1 LSLSP
6 SPLRSLWGG
15 HWFKLIC
22 GASYQHLPAIE
33 HLTRVYAL
41 AGADCIDLAAD
52 PAVIAVARQ
61 TLDTLSEWGDRL
73 GIVVDRPWLM
83 VSVND
88 GEDPHFR
95 KAVFDPQ
102 QCPSDCPRPCVN
114 SCPTQ
119 AIVFEAIG
127 LEENPDLLKTEVFKT
142 GVFKT
147 GVQSDRCYGCGR
159 CLPVCPLQYIH
170 TQSYVVPAA
179 ALMPQLMDDRGI
191 DALELHTQVGHE
203 SVFKTLWETIESGL
217 PHLKLLA
224 ISCPFAPDVLD
235 YLHWIAE
242 LIDPLPCVLLW
253 QTDGRPMSGD
263 IGSGTTHT
271 AIRFAQEL
279 LRTDLPGFVQLAGG
293 TNAYTVPKLLSLGLL
308 SRSSLS
314 SSPDLGRKVSGVA
327 YGSYARKLLEA
338 ALERCPGSDRVED
351 YTAWLRETVGEAQA
365 LVGPLKQGS
374 GQEIGL
380 GI

>member
-61 TLDTLSEWGDRL
+61 VLDTLPEWSDRL
-73 GIVVDRPWLM
+73 GITVDRPWLM

-88 GEDPHFR
+88 GADPHFR
-95 KAVFDPQ
+95 KAQFDPQ
-102 QCPSDCPRPCVN
+102 RCPPDCPRPCVDV
-114 SCPTQ
+114 CPTQ
-119 AIVFEAIG
+119 AIVFE
-127 LEENPDLLKTEVFKT
+127 DVFEKS
-142 GVFKT
+142 

-159 CLPVCPLQYIH
+159 CLPVCPLQSIE
-170 TQSYVVPAA
+170 TLSYVVPAA
-179 ALMPQLMDDRGI
+179 DLLPQLIDDREI

-203 SVFKTLWETIESGL
+203 NEFKTLWETIGPRVTHSTDL
-217 PHLKLLA
+217 QLLA
-224 ISCPFAPDVLD
+224 ISCPFAPGVLD

-242 LIDPLPCVLLW
+242 LIDPLPCPLVW

-271 AIRFAQEL
+271 AIRFAQDL
-279 LRTDLPGFVQLAGG
+279 LHTDLPGFVQLAGG

-308 SRSSLS
+308 SP
-314 SSPDLGRKVSGVA
+314 SSPDPSSDPQRKVAGVA
-327 YGSYARKLLEA
+327 YGSYARKLLDP
-338 ALERCPGSDRVED
+338 ALDHCPGRDRVED
-351 YTAWLRETVGEAQA
+351 YTLWLRETIGQAQA
-365 LVGPLKQGS
+365 LINPLK
-374 GQEIGL
+374 L
-380 GI
+380 KT